1 MGCTMC
7 PRRCG
12 ADRRAGQV
20 GYCGAS
26 GGIRVAKVMLHP
38 WEEPCLIHG
47 PGAGA
52 IFFGGCPL
60 HCVYC
65 QNKAISH
72 GDVGEIWDTARLG
85 EEILRLAEAGASCID
100 LVSPTQ
106 YATDILTAL
115 GRVKDRLTIPVVWNT
130 GGYETVDTIHACRGL
145 VDVFLT
151 DFKYGTEETAEKY
164 SAAPDYVQVAT
175 DALIAMVETV
185 GDPAWDGD
193 RLMGG
198 VILRHLVLPGCRRD
212 SEAALTAVAEA
223 VDPASV
229 ILSLM
234 RQYTPDFAPEEF
246 TALRRRV
253 TTFEYNAVLREAETL
268 GFDGYFQSRTSA
280 SADFTPDFREKT
292 F

>member
-1 MGCTMC
+1 MC

-26 GGIRVAKVMLHP
+26 DGIRVAKVMLHP

-65 QNKAISH
+65 QNKVISH
-72 GDVGEIWDTARLG
+72 GDVGEIWDTARLEG
-85 EEILRLAEAGASCID
+85 EILRLAEAGASCID

-115 GRVKDRLTIPVVWNT
+115 GRVKDRLRIPVVWNT

-151 DFKYGTEETAEKY
+151 DFKYGTAETAEKY
-164 SAAPDYVQVAT
+164 SAAPDYVTVAR
-175 DALIAMVETV
+175 DALTAMVEDV
-185 GDPAWDGD
+185 GDPVWDGD
-193 RLMGG
+193 RLTRG

-212 SEAALTAVAEA
+212 SEAALTAVADA
-223 VDPASV
+223 IDPESV

-234 RQYTPDFAPEEF
+234 RQYTPDFALEEF
-246 TALRRRV
+246 PALRRRV
-253 TTFEYNAVLREAETL
+253 TTFEYEYVRDAAVRL
-268 GFDGYFQSRTSA
+268 GFGGYSQDADSA
-280 SADFTPDFREKT
+280 TAAYTPEF
-292 F
+292 

>member
-12 ADRRAGQV
+12 ADREQGEI
-20 GYCGAS
+20 GYCGA
-26 GGIRVAKVMLHP
+26 GDGIRVAKVMLHP

-72 GDVGEIWDTARLG
+72 GDVGDVWDTSRLG
-85 EEILRLAEAGASCID
+85 EEILHLQERGASCID

-115 GRVKDRLTIPVVWNT
+115 RCVKDRLTIPVVWNT
-130 GGYETVDTIHACRGL
+130 GGYETVDTIRACRGL
-145 VDVFLT
+145 VEVFLT
-151 DFKYGTEETAEKY
+151 DFKYGTAETAEKY
-164 SAAPDYVQVAT
+164 SAAPDYVQVARQ
-175 DALIAMVETV
+175 ALIAIVETV
-185 GDPAWDGD
+185 GDPVWDGD
-193 RLMGG
+193 RLTRG
-198 VILRHLVLPGCRRD
+198 VILRHLVLPGGRRD

-223 VDPASV
+223 IDPGSV

-246 TALRRRV
+246 PNLRRRV
-253 TTFEYNAVLREAETL
+253 TTFEYEYVRDAAVRL
-268 GFDGYFQSRTSA
+268 GFSGYSQDADSA
-280 SADFTPDFREKT
+280 TADYTPEF
-292 F
+292 

>member
-1 MGCTMC
+1 MGCNMC

-12 ADRRAGQV
+12 ADREQGDI
-20 GYCGAS
+20 GYCGA
-26 GGIRVAKVMLHP
+26 GDGIRVARVMLHP

-85 EEILRLAEAGASCID
+85 EEILLLQERGASCID

-115 GRVKDRLTIPVVWNT
+115 RCVKDRLRIPVVWNT
-130 GGYETVDTIHACRGL
+130 GGYETVDTIRACRGL
-145 VDVFLT
+145 VDAFLT
-151 DFKYGTEETAEKY
+151 DFKYGTAETAEKY
-164 SAAPDYVQVAT
+164 SAAPDYVQVAR
-175 DALIAMVETV
+175 DALTAMVEDV
-185 GDPAWDGD
+185 GDPVWDGD
-193 RLMGG
+193 RLTRG

-223 VDPASV
+223 IDPGSV

-246 TALRRRV
+246 PNLRRRV
-253 TTFEYNAVLREAETL
+253 TTFEYEYVRDAAVRL
-268 GFDGYFQSRTSA
+268 GFSGYSQDEDSA
-280 SADFTPDFREKT
+280 TADYTPEF
-292 F
+292 

>member
-1 MGCTMC
+1 MC

-12 ADRRAGQV
+12 ADREQGEI
-20 GYCGAS
+20 GYCGA
-26 GGIRVAKVMLHP
+26 GDGIRVAKVMLHP

-72 GDVGEIWDTARLG
+72 GDVGEIWDTSRLE
-85 EEILRLAEAGASCID
+85 EEILHLQERGASCID

-115 GRVKDRLTIPVVWNT
+115 GAVKDRLTIPVVWNT
-130 GGYETVDTIHACRGL
+130 GGYETAETVRACRGL

-151 DFKYGTEETAEKY
+151 DFKYGTAETAEKY
-164 SAAPDYVQVAT
+164 SAAPDYVQVARQ
-175 DALIAMVETV
+175 ALIAMVETV
-185 GDPAWDGD
+185 GDPVWDGD
-193 RLMGG
+193 RLTRG

-212 SEAALTAVAEA
+212 SEVALTAVAEA
-223 VDPASV
+223 IDPGSV

-246 TALRRRV
+246 PNLRRRV
-253 TTFEYNAVLREAETL
+253 TTFEYEYVRDAAVRL
-268 GFDGYFQSRTSA
+268 GFVGYSQDADSA
-280 SADFTPDFREKT
+280 TADYTPEF
-292 F
+292 

>member
-12 ADRRAGQV
+12 ADREQGEV
-20 GYCGAS
+20 GYCGA
-26 GGIRVAKVMLHP
+26 GEGIRVAKVMLHP

-72 GDVGEIWDTARLG
+72 GDVGEIWDTSRLG
-85 EEILRLAEAGASCID
+85 EEILHLQERGASCID

-115 GRVKDRLTIPVVWNT
+115 GAVKDRLTIPVVWNT

-151 DFKYGTEETAEKY
+151 DFKYGTAETAEKY
-164 SAAPDYVQVAT
+164 SAAPDYVQVARQ
-175 DALIAMVETV
+175 ALIAMVETV
-185 GDPAWDGD
+185 GDPVWDGD
-193 RLMGG
+193 RLTRG

-212 SEAALTAVAEA
+212 SEVALTAVAEA
-223 VDPASV
+223 IDPGSV

-246 TALRRRV
+246 PNLRRRV
-253 TTFEYNAVLREAETL
+253 TTFEYEYVRDAAVRL
-268 GFDGYFQSRTSA
+268 GFSGYSQDADSA
-280 SADFTPDFREKT
+280 TADYTPEF
-292 F
+292 

>member
-1 MGCTMC
+1 MC

-12 ADRRAGQV
+12 ADREQGEI
-20 GYCGAS
+20 GYCGA
-26 GGIRVAKVMLHP
+26 GDGIRVAKVMLHP

-72 GDVGEIWDTARLG
+72 GDVGEIWDTSRLG
-85 EEILRLAEAGASCID
+85 EEILHLQEKGASCID

-115 GRVKDRLTIPVVWNT
+115 RCVKDRLTIPVVWNT
-130 GGYETVDTIHACRGL
+130 GGYETVETVRACRGL

-151 DFKYGTEETAEKY
+151 DFKYGTAETAEKY
-164 SAAPDYVQVAT
+164 SAAPDYVQVARQ
-175 DALIAMVETV
+175 ALIAMVETV
-185 GDPAWDGD
+185 GDPVWDGD
-193 RLMGG
+193 RLTRG

-223 VDPASV
+223 IDPGSV

-246 TALRRRV
+246 PNLRRRV
-253 TTFEYNAVLREAETL
+253 TTFEYEYVRDAAVRL
-268 GFDGYFQSRTSA
+268 GFSGYSQDADSA
-280 SADFTPDFREKT
+280 TADYTPEF
-292 F
+292 